1 MPKEQEVKE
10 IVKRFRKEKWTER
23 NGKGS
28 HIVFTKDGKTIS
40 VPTSRKEVAKGTFEK
55 IKRDAG
61 WK

>member
-10 IVKRFRKEKWTER
+10 ILKRLRKEGWQER
-23 NGKGS
+23 TGKGS
-28 HIVFTKDGKTIS
+28 HRVFRKDGKTIS
-40 VPTSRKEVAKGTFEK
+40 VLTSNKEVADGTFEK